1 MRVSAGSPSTA
12 VSVSPAAFIRDF
24 CGLRF
29 GSNFRKDVVF
39 WLVAGILLLPALPCS
54 AQNGDSY
61 RQLIT
66 PRVLSGKLAAPE
78 DMRDHVAEGKLRLSL
93 RDAIGLAL
101 ENSSDIRIDET
112 QVENQKFNLLRTYQ
126 PFDPSLMAI
135 FGGNRYSFPGYSQLQ
150 GIGISANATLN
161 QLTQS
166 GQLTFSQ
173 TFETGTNI
181 QVGVGSIKSSTNS
194 GFNYFN
200 PYFTSTW
207 NLQFTQPLLRN
218 RWLFANRAPILVA
231 RRNLEQSRA
240 SFAAQVNDAIQ
251 QVVVQYWT
259 VVQARGN
266 LAVQQ
271 KSLESAQASYQ
282 RDKRALELGALPPLN
297 IYRSE
302 SEVASRRVQVIQ
314 GEYDLKQREDG
325 LRILIGANQ
334 DPYFRALDLELT
346 EQAEPDGELRT
357 IDAAT
362 ALQQA
367 LEHRPEF
374 DAVRYALANDDT
386 NLRLAHNHLEP
397 DLSLTGFY
405 QAQGLG
411 GKQYNLTTGQ
421 LIAQGGL
428 GTSFSQL
435 FAFGYPGYGAT
446 LTLNLPIKNR
456 GAQAD
461 LGAALVARRNDLYSE
476 RKIREQI
483 TLEVSNAVHQ
493 LELAKLTLAASR
505 TAADLAQKS
514 VSAEQRKYELGEG
527 TVFFVLEAQT
537 ELAQAEQALLQSQIS
552 YQLAITAVD
561 HATGGLAEPYHVQ
574 IEGLTQ

>member
-1 MRVSAGSPSTA
+1 MQVSTGSPSTA
-12 VSVSPAAFIRDF
+12 LSAPSMVFMDDLS
-24 CGLRF
+24 GLRF
-29 GSNFRKDVVF
+29 CPNFPKDWVP
-39 WLVAGILLLPALPCS
+39 WLVAGILLLAVLPCS

-66 PRVLSGKLAAPE
+66 PRVLSDKLAAPE
-78 DMRDHVAEGKLRLSL
+78 DMRDYVVGGKLRLSL
-93 RDAIGLAL
+93 RDAILLGL
-101 ENSSDIRIDET
+101 ENNSDIRIDET

-135 FGGNRYSFPGYSQLQ
+135 FSGSRYSFPGYSQLQ
-150 GIGISANATLN
+150 GVGISANATLN
-161 QLTQS
+161 ALTQS
-166 GQLTFSQ
+166 GQLVFSQ
-173 TFETGTNI
+173 TFLTGTNI
-181 QVGVGSIKSSTNS
+181 QVGLGSTKFSTNS
-194 GFNYFN
+194 GFDYFN

-218 RWLFANRAPILVA
+218 RWLFANRAPLVIA
-231 RRNLEQSRA
+231 RRNLQQSRA
-240 SFAAQVNDAIQ
+240 SFVAQVNDAILHL
-251 QVVVQYWT
+251 VTEYWS

-266 LAVQQ
+266 LTVQQ
-271 KSLESAQASYQ
+271 KSLESAQASYE

-314 GEYDLKQREDG
+314 AEYDLKQREDG
-325 LRILIGANQ
+325 LRMLIGANQ

-346 EQAEPDGELRT
+346 EQAEPEGELRT
-357 IDAAT
+357 VDAAT
-362 ALQQA
+362 ALEHA

-374 DAVRYALANDDT
+374 DAMRYALANDDI

-411 GKQYNLTTGQ
+411 GNQYNLTTGQ
-421 LIAQGGL
+421 LIARGGF

-456 GAQAD
+456 SAQAD

-476 RKIREQI
+476 RKIREQV

-493 LELAKLTLAASR
+493 LELAKLSLAANR
-505 TAADLAQKS
+505 TAVDLAQKN

-537 ELAQAEQALLQSQIS
+537 ELAQAEQSLLQSQVS

-561 HATGGLAEPYHVQ
+561 HATGGLFEPYQVQ
-574 IEGLTQ
+574 IEQLTR